1 MNRRQLIALANAF
14 AIAPAG
20 VFSLGTAIAQAQ
32 AQATKLLV
40 GATPGG
46 GTDIVARAIALE
58 LGKRLD
64 RPFIVDNRPG
74 AAGNIA
80 ALATAKAEPDGHT
93 LLLSYTSHAINA
105 SLYDNLPF
113 DPVKDFTPISQI
125 ASSPAMLVARPSFK
139 ANNVAELIALAKSQP
154 GKLNIAVA
162 GIGSANHLAGEM
174 LKRDAGIDLVGV
186 PYKGTGP
193 ADPGRCRWADRP
205 RLRRHRHGAIAH
217 QGRKTQSTGSYQS
230 ETAACLPRRS
240 GHRRGSAGL
249 RIQRLV
255 RTLRSGKVVE
265 GNGREVRQRREGRTF
280 FARDDETTGR
290 RRTHS
295 GGQYARGVP
304 EIRCQGDR
312 SLGQGRGGHGRQT
325 RVTE

>member
-1 MNRRQLIALANAF
+1 MNRRGLLALANALVL
-14 AIAPAG
+14 PG
-20 VFSLGTAIAQAQ
+20 GLTMLGTAAAQP
-32 AQATKLLV
+32 QATRLLV

-58 LGKRLD
+58 LGRRLD

-80 ALATAKAEPDGHT
+80 ALATAKAEPDGQT

-139 ANNVAELIALAKSQP
+139 PSNVAELIALAKAQP
-154 GKLNIAVA
+154 GRLNVAVA

-174 LKRDAGIDLVGV
+174 LKRETGIDIVGV

-193 ADPGRCRWADRP
+193 AIQDVVAGQIDLVFAGVATVQSLVKGGRLKALAVTSPKRLPAYPDVPAISEVLPGYEYSSWYGLFGPARMPREMVDRLAGAARAALASPEMARRLADEGLVPVGSSPAEFQKFVATEIVRW
-205 RLRRHRHGAIAH
+205 
-217 QGRKTQSTGSYQS
+217 
-230 ETAACLPRRS
+230 
-240 GHRRGSAGL
+240 
-249 RIQRLV
+249 
-255 RTLRSGKVVE
+255 GKVVTAV
-265 GNGREVRQRREGRTF
+265 G
-280 FARDDETTGR
+280 AK
-290 RRTHS
+290 
-295 GGQYARGVP
+295 P
-304 EIRCQGDR
+304 E
-312 SLGQGRGGHGRQT
+312 
-325 RVTE
+325 

>member
-1 MNRRQLIALANAF
+1 MNRRHLIALANLF
-14 AIAPAG
+14 AVAPASM
-20 VFSLGTAIAQAQ
+20 FSLGNATAQTP
-32 AQATKLLV
+32 ATKLLV
-40 GATPGG
+40 GATTGG

-58 LGKRLD
+58 LAKRLD

-125 ASSPAMLVARPSFK
+125 ASSPAMLVARPSFA
-139 ANNVAELIALAKSQP
+139 ANSISELIALAKTQP

-174 LKRDAGIDLVGV
+174 LKRDAGVDIVGV

-193 ADPGRCRWADRP
+193 AIQDVVAGQIDLVFAGVATVQSLIKGGRLKALAVTSP
-205 RLRRHRHGAIAH
+205 KRLPAYPNVPAIAEVLP
-217 QGRKTQSTGSYQS
+217 GYEYNAWYGLFGPAKLPKDVVDKFASAARAALASPEMAKRLGDEGLIPVGSTPAEFQKFLAV
-230 ETAACLPRRS
+230 E
-240 GHRRGSAGL
+240 
-249 RIQRLV
+249 IV
-255 RTLRSGKVVE
+255 RWGKVV
-265 GNGREVRQRREGRTF
+265 
-280 FARDDETTGR
+280 AATG
-290 RRTHS
+290 
-295 GGQYARGVP
+295 AKP
-304 EIRCQGDR
+304 E
-312 SLGQGRGGHGRQT
+312 
-325 RVTE
+325 

>member
-1 MNRRQLIALANAF
+1 MNRRQLLAFANALAV
-14 AIAPAG
+14 APTGLLTFGA
-20 VFSLGTAIAQAQ
+20 AMAQSQ

-46 GTDIVARAIALE
+46 GTDIVARAIGLE

-64 RPFIVDNRPG
+64 RTFIVENRPG

-80 ALATAKAEPDGHT
+80 AMATAKAEPDGQT

-174 LKRDAGIDLVGV
+174 LKRDAGIDIVGV

-193 ADPGRCRWADRP
+193 AIQDVVAGQIDLVFAGLASVQTLIKGGRLKALGVTSP
-205 RLRRHRHGAIAH
+205 KRLPAYPDVSAIAEVLP
-217 QGRKTQSTGSYQS
+217 GFEYSAWYGLFGPAKLRKEMVEKLS
-230 ETAACLPRRS
+230 AAARAALASPEM
-240 GHRRGSAGL
+240 AK
-249 RIQRLV
+249 RLV
-255 RTLRSGKVVE
+255 DEGLVPVGSTPSEFQKFVATEIVRWGKVV
-265 GNGREVRQRREGRTF
+265 
-280 FARDDETTGR
+280 AATG
-290 RRTHS
+290 
-295 GGQYARGVP
+295 AKP
-304 EIRCQGDR
+304 E
-312 SLGQGRGGHGRQT
+312 
-325 RVTE
+325 

>member
-1 MNRRQLIALANAF
+1 VNRRRLIALANALML
-14 AIAPAG
+14 APG
-20 VFSLGTAIAQAQ
+20 GLLSLGKALAQAQ
-32 AQATKLLV
+32 VTKVLV

-64 RPFIVDNRPG
+64 RTFVVDNRPG

-80 ALATAKAEPDGHT
+80 ALATAKAEPDGNT

-139 ANNVAELIALAKSQP
+139 ANNVAELIALAKTQP
-154 GKLNIAVA
+154 GKLNVAVA

-174 LKRDAGIDLVGV
+174 LKRDAGIDIVGV

-193 ADPGRCRWADRP
+193 AIQDVVAGQIDLVFAGVATVQTLIKGGRLKALAVTSP
-205 RLRRHRHGAIAH
+205 KRLPAYPDVPAIAEVLP
-217 QGRKTQSTGSYQS
+217 GYEYSSWYGLFGPAKLPPEMVDKLAR
-230 ETAACLPRRS
+230 AARAALASPEM
-240 GHRRGSAGL
+240 AK
-249 RIQRLV
+249 RLV
-255 RTLRSGKVVE
+255 DEGLVPVGSSPAEFQKFVASEIVRWGKVV
-265 GNGREVRQRREGRTF
+265 V
-280 FARDDETTGR
+280 ATG
-290 RRTHS
+290 
-295 GGQYARGVP
+295 AKP
-304 EIRCQGDR
+304 E
-312 SLGQGRGGHGRQT
+312 
-325 RVTE
+325 

>member
-1 MNRRQLIALANAF
+1 MQRRELLAAMGGLLALSS
-14 AIAPAG
+14 PG
-20 VFSLGTAIAQAQ
+20 LRAQPSV
-32 AQATKLLV
+32 TRLLV

-64 RPFIVDNRPG
+64 RPFVVDNRPG

-80 ALATAKAEPDGHT
+80 ALATAKAEPDGQT

-139 ANNVAELIALAKSQP
+139 ASNVAELIALAKAQP
-154 GKLNIAVA
+154 GRLNVAVA

-174 LKRDAGIDLVGV
+174 LKRETGIDIVGV

-193 ADPGRCRWADRP
+193 AIQDVVAGQIDLVFAGVATVQSLIKGGRLKALAVTS
-205 RLRRHRHGAIAH
+205 LRRLPAYPDVPAIAEVLP
-217 QGRKTQSTGSYQS
+217 GYEYNSWYGLFGPARMPKELVDRLAGAARAALASPEMARRLADEGLVPVGSTPAEFQKFIAT
-230 ETAACLPRRS
+230 E
-240 GHRRGSAGL
+240 
-249 RIQRLV
+249 IV
-255 RTLRSGKVVE
+255 RWGKVV
-265 GNGREVRQRREGRTF
+265 
-280 FARDDETTGR
+280 AATG
-290 RRTHS
+290 
-295 GGQYARGVP
+295 AKP
-304 EIRCQGDR
+304 E
-312 SLGQGRGGHGRQT
+312 
-325 RVTE
+325 

>member
-1 MNRRQLIALANAF
+1 MNRRQLLAFANALAV
-14 AIAPAG
+14 APTG
-20 VFSLGTAIAQAQ
+20 LLTFGTAMAQAQ

-64 RPFIVDNRPG
+64 RTFIVDNRPG

-139 ANNVAELIALAKSQP
+139 ANNVAELIALAKHQP
-154 GKLNIAVA
+154 GKLNLAVA

-174 LKRDAGIDLVGV
+174 LKRDAGIDIVGV

-193 ADPGRCRWADRP
+193 AIQDVVAGQIDLVFAGVASVQSLIKGGRLKALGVTSP
-205 RLRRHRHGAIAH
+205 KRLPTFPDVPAIAEVLP
-217 QGRKTQSTGSYQS
+217 GFEYSAWYGLFGPAKLPKDIVDKLAAAARAALVSPEMARRLADEGLVPVGSTPLEFQKFV
-230 ETAACLPRRS
+230 AAE
-240 GHRRGSAGL
+240 
-249 RIQRLV
+249 IV
-255 RTLRSGKVVE
+255 RWGKVV
-265 GNGREVRQRREGRTF
+265 T
-280 FARDDETTGR
+280 ATG
-290 RRTHS
+290 
-295 GGQYARGVP
+295 AKP
-304 EIRCQGDR
+304 E
-312 SLGQGRGGHGRQT
+312 
-325 RVTE
+325 

>member
-1 MNRRQLIALANAF
+1 MNRRGLLALANALVL
-14 AIAPAG
+14 PG
-20 VFSLGTAIAQAQ
+20 GLMTLGTAAAQP
-32 AQATKLLV
+32 QATRLLV

-58 LGKRLD
+58 LGRRLD

-80 ALATAKAEPDGHT
+80 ALATAKAEPDGQT

-139 ANNVAELIALAKSQP
+139 ATNVAELIALAKAQP
-154 GKLNIAVA
+154 GKLNVAVA

-174 LKRDAGIDLVGV
+174 LRRDAGIDIVGV

-193 ADPGRCRWADRP
+193 AIQDVVAGQIDLVFAGVATVQSLIKGGRLKA
-205 RLRRHRHGAIAH
+205 LAV
-217 QGRKTQSTGSYQS
+217 TS
-230 ETAACLPRRS
+230 PRRLPAYPDVPAIS
-240 GHRRGSAGL
+240 EVLPGYEYNSWYGLFGPARMPRELVDRLAGAARAALASPEMARRLADEGLVPVGSTPAEFQQFVAAE
-249 RIQRLV
+249 IV
-255 RTLRSGKVVE
+255 RWGKVV
-265 GNGREVRQRREGRTF
+265 
-280 FARDDETTGR
+280 AATG
-290 RRTHS
+290 
-295 GGQYARGVP
+295 AKP
-304 EIRCQGDR
+304 E
-312 SLGQGRGGHGRQT
+312 
-325 RVTE
+325 

>member
-14 AIAPAG
+14 AVAPAG
-20 VFSLGTAIAQAQ
+20 VFSLGTAIAQ

-139 ANNVAELIALAKSQP
+139 ANNVSEVIALAKSQP

-174 LKRDAGIDLVGV
+174 LKRDAGIDIVGV

-193 ADPGRCRWADRP
+193 AIQDVVAGQIDLVFAGVATVQSLIKGGRLKALAVTSP
-205 RLRRHRHGAIAH
+205 RRLPAYPDVPAIAEVLP
-217 QGRKTQSTGSYQS
+217 GYEYSSWYGLFGPARMPKDMVDKLAGAARAALGSP
-230 ETAACLPRRS
+230 EMAK
-240 GHRRGSAGL
+240 
-249 RIQRLV
+249 RLV
-255 RTLRSGKVVE
+255 DEGLVPVGSTPAEFQKFVAAEIVRWGKVV
-265 GNGREVRQRREGRTF
+265 
-280 FARDDETTGR
+280 AATG
-290 RRTHS
+290 
-295 GGQYARGVP
+295 AKP
-304 EIRCQGDR
+304 E
-312 SLGQGRGGHGRQT
+312 
-325 RVTE
+325 

>member
-1 MNRRQLIALANAF
+1 MNRRQLIARASALAALPTGLL
-14 AIAPAG
+14 ALDDA
-20 VFSLGTAIAQAQ
+20 LAQPQ
-32 AQATKLLV
+32 AVKLLV

-80 ALATAKAEPDGHT
+80 ALATAKAEPDGQT

-125 ASSPAMLVARPSFK
+125 ASSPAILVARPSFK
-139 ANNVAELIALAKSQP
+139 ASNVAELIALAKTQP
-154 GKLNIAVA
+154 GKLNVAVA

-174 LKRDAGIDLVGV
+174 LRRDAGIDIVGV

-193 ADPGRCRWADRP
+193 AIQDVVAGQIDLVFAGVATVQSLIRGGRLKALAVTSPKRLPAYPDVPAISEVLPGYEYSSWYGLFGPARMPREMVDRLAGAARAALASPEMAKRLADEGLVPVGSTPAEFQKFVATEIVRW
-205 RLRRHRHGAIAH
+205 
-217 QGRKTQSTGSYQS
+217 
-230 ETAACLPRRS
+230 
-240 GHRRGSAGL
+240 
-249 RIQRLV
+249 
-255 RTLRSGKVVE
+255 GKVVTAV
-265 GNGREVRQRREGRTF
+265 G
-280 FARDDETTGR
+280 AK
-290 RRTHS
+290 
-295 GGQYARGVP
+295 P
-304 EIRCQGDR
+304 E
-312 SLGQGRGGHGRQT
+312 
-325 RVTE
+325 

>member
-1 MNRRQLIALANAF
+1 MNRRRLLALANAL
-14 AIAPAG
+14 AVLPG
-20 VFSLGTAIAQAQ
+20 GLMSLGTAVAQP
-32 AQATKLLV
+32 QATRLLV

-64 RPFIVDNRPG
+64 RPFVVDNRPG

-80 ALATAKAEPDGHT
+80 ALATAKAEPDGQT

-139 ANNVAELIALAKSQP
+139 ASNVAELIALAKAQP
-154 GKLNIAVA
+154 GRLNVAVA

-174 LKRDAGIDLVGV
+174 LKRETGIDIVGV

-193 ADPGRCRWADRP
+193 AIQDVVAGQIDLVFAGVATVQSLIKGGRLKALAVTS
-205 RLRRHRHGAIAH
+205 LRRLPAYPDVPAIAEVLP
-217 QGRKTQSTGSYQS
+217 GYEYNSWYGLFGPARMPKELVDRLAGAARAALASPEMARRLAEEGLVPVGSTPAEFQTFIAT
-230 ETAACLPRRS
+230 E
-240 GHRRGSAGL
+240 
-249 RIQRLV
+249 IV
-255 RTLRSGKVVE
+255 RWRKVV
-265 GNGREVRQRREGRTF
+265 V
-280 FARDDETTGR
+280 ATG
-290 RRTHS
+290 
-295 GGQYARGVP
+295 AKP
-304 EIRCQGDR
+304 E
-312 SLGQGRGGHGRQT
+312 
-325 RVTE
+325 

>member
-113 DPVKDFTPISQI
+113 DPIKDFTPISQI

-139 ANNVAELIALAKSQP
+139 ANNIAELIALAKSQP

-193 ADPGRCRWADRP
+193 AIQDVVAGQIDLVFAGIATVQSLIKGGRLKALAVTSP
-205 RLRRHRHGAIAH
+205 KRLPAYPDVQAIAEVLP
-217 QGRKTQSTGSYQS
+217 GYEYSAWYGLFGPAKLPKEMVEKLGN
-230 ETAACLPRRS
+230 AARAALASPEMTK
-240 GHRRGSAGL
+240 
-249 RIQRLV
+249 RLV
-255 RTLRSGKVVE
+255 DEGLIPVGSTPAEFQKFVASEIVRWGKVV
-265 GNGREVRQRREGRTF
+265 
-280 FARDDETTGR
+280 AATG
-290 RRTHS
+290 
-295 GGQYARGVP
+295 AKP
-304 EIRCQGDR
+304 E
-312 SLGQGRGGHGRQT
+312 
-325 RVTE
+325 

>member
-1 MNRRQLIALANAF
+1 MNRRRLLALANAL
-14 AIAPAG
+14 AVLPG
-20 VFSLGTAIAQAQ
+20 GLMSLGTAVAQP
-32 AQATKLLV
+32 QATRLLV

-64 RPFIVDNRPG
+64 RPFVVDNRPG

-80 ALATAKAEPDGHT
+80 ALATAKAEPDGQT

-139 ANNVAELIALAKSQP
+139 ASNVAELIALAKAQP
-154 GKLNIAVA
+154 GRLNVAVA

-174 LKRDAGIDLVGV
+174 LKRETGIDIVGV

-193 ADPGRCRWADRP
+193 AIQDVVAGQIDLVFAGVATVQSLIKGGRLKALAVTS
-205 RLRRHRHGAIAH
+205 LRRLPAYPDVPAIAEVLP
-217 QGRKTQSTGSYQS
+217 GYEYNSWYGLFGPARMPKELVDRLAGAARAALASPEMARRLADEGLVPVGSTPAEFQTFVAT
-230 ETAACLPRRS
+230 E
-240 GHRRGSAGL
+240 
-249 RIQRLV
+249 IV
-255 RTLRSGKVVE
+255 RWRKVV
-265 GNGREVRQRREGRTF
+265 V
-280 FARDDETTGR
+280 ATG
-290 RRTHS
+290 
-295 GGQYARGVP
+295 AKP
-304 EIRCQGDR
+304 E
-312 SLGQGRGGHGRQT
+312 
-325 RVTE
+325 

>member
-1 MNRRQLIALANAF
+1 MNRRRLLALANAL
-14 AIAPAG
+14 AVLPG
-20 VFSLGTAIAQAQ
+20 GLMSLGTAVAQP
-32 AQATKLLV
+32 QATRLLV

-64 RPFIVDNRPG
+64 RPFVVDNRPG

-80 ALATAKAEPDGHT
+80 ALATAKAEPDGQT

-139 ANNVAELIALAKSQP
+139 ASNVAELIALAKAQP
-154 GKLNIAVA
+154 GRLNVAVA

-174 LKRDAGIDLVGV
+174 LKRETGIDIVGV

-193 ADPGRCRWADRP
+193 AIQDVVAGQIDLVFAGVATVQSLIKGGRLKALAVTS
-205 RLRRHRHGAIAH
+205 LRRLPAYPDVPAIAEVLP
-217 QGRKTQSTGSYQS
+217 GYEYNSWYGLFGPARMPKELVDRLAGAARAALASPEMARRLADEGLVPVGSTPAEFQTFIAT
-230 ETAACLPRRS
+230 E
-240 GHRRGSAGL
+240 
-249 RIQRLV
+249 IV
-255 RTLRSGKVVE
+255 RWRKVV
-265 GNGREVRQRREGRTF
+265 V
-280 FARDDETTGR
+280 ATG
-290 RRTHS
+290 
-295 GGQYARGVP
+295 AKP
-304 EIRCQGDR
+304 E
-312 SLGQGRGGHGRQT
+312 
-325 RVTE
+325 

>member
-1 MNRRQLIALANAF
+1 MNRRRLITLANALML
-14 AIAPAG
+14 APG
-20 VFSLGTAIAQAQ
+20 GLLSLGKALAQAQ
-32 AQATKLLV
+32 VTKVLV

-64 RPFIVDNRPG
+64 RTFVVDNRPG

-80 ALATAKAEPDGHT
+80 ALATAKAEPDGNT

-139 ANNVAELIALAKSQP
+139 ANNVAELIALAKTQP
-154 GKLNIAVA
+154 GKLNVAVA

-174 LKRDAGIDLVGV
+174 LKRDAGIDIVGV

-193 ADPGRCRWADRP
+193 AIQDVVAGQIDLVFAGVATVQTLIKGGRLKALAVTSP
-205 RLRRHRHGAIAH
+205 KRLPAYPDVPAIAEVLP
-217 QGRKTQSTGSYQS
+217 GYEYSSWYGLFGPAKLPPEMVDKLAR
-230 ETAACLPRRS
+230 AARAALASPEM
-240 GHRRGSAGL
+240 AK
-249 RIQRLV
+249 RLV
-255 RTLRSGKVVE
+255 DEGLVPVGSSPAEFQKFVASEIVRWGKVV
-265 GNGREVRQRREGRTF
+265 V
-280 FARDDETTGR
+280 ATG
-290 RRTHS
+290 
-295 GGQYARGVP
+295 AKP
-304 EIRCQGDR
+304 E
-312 SLGQGRGGHGRQT
+312 
-325 RVTE
+325 